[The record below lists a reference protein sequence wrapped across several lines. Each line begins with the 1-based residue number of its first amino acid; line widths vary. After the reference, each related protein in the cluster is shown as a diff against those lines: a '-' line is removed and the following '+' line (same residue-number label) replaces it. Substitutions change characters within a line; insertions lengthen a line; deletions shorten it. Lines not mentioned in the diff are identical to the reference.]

1 MKINLSGHHIEI
13 TESLQA
19 FVEDKMSKLERHFDG
34 IVAST
39 VTLTVVKD
47 RMTAEA
53 VVAIS
58 GPDLHASAEGDDMY
72 AAIDQMV
79 EKLIRQVQKHK
90 EKLVARK
97 QGQN

>member
-1 MKINLSGHHIEI
+1 MKVNVSGHHIEI

-34 IVAST
+34 IVSAQ

-47 RMTAEA
+47 RMTAESNLS
-53 VVAIS
+53 VG
-58 GPDLHASAEGDDMY
+58 GPDLHASAESDDMY
-72 AAIDQMV
+72 TAIDQMV
-79 EKLIRQVQKHK
+79 EKLIRQLQKHK
-90 EKLVARK
+90 EKIVARK

>member
-1 MKINLSGHHIEI
+1 MKVNVSGHHIEI

-34 IVAST
+34 IVSAQ

-47 RMTAEA
+47 RMTAESNLA
-53 VVAIS
+53 VGGS
-58 GPDLHASAEGDDMY
+58 DLHASAEGEDMY

-79 EKLIRQVQKHK
+79 EKLIRQLQKHK

>member
-1 MKINLSGHHIEI
+1 MKVNVSGHHIEI

-34 IVAST
+34 IVSAQ

-47 RMTAEA
+47 RMTAESNLA
-53 VVAIS
+53 VG

-79 EKLIRQVQKHK
+79 EKLIRQLQKHK